1 MEPVTCYATPL
12 SAIARP
18 AMVRDD
24 SCLGELMMGERYM
37 AGTKNRICRQ
47 WLGRLTRGSAASIPF
62 AVVALTPALACSDLA
77 PSEDSFCSTTG
88 EGKPPCIDPPPVGP
102 GSDNDFTC
110 LGLAPQPLPTPGN
123 APVGFVQP
131 VVDWFTRAPLA
142 GRGLQATLCSTLD
155 PPCAKPLATPYMV
168 QDRMLGM
175 AMLPPGAAGVPML
188 EGFDGFIKF
197 DVITPPDTP
206 TDNQFV
212 SEAYYLT
219 QPVSGAVSSGPPV
232 LMVTKGLRSSIAQN
246 SFNNLDPNTVATNG
260 IVVSG
265 IYDCKGNPVTNARV
279 EITLN
284 GQPAAGVVPFLLPA
298 SRIPNAQPMDQP
310 LYTTAN
316 AGIAGFLNVP
326 PGTVKVLAYRA
337 DDTTPF
343 GEVQL
348 GSVPGQITV
357 GPVRPAY
364 LNSANLTGYTPLNND
379 MPTATMMR

>member
-1 MEPVTCYATPL
+1 
-12 SAIARP
+12 
-18 AMVRDD
+18 
-24 SCLGELMMGERYM
+24 
-37 AGTKNRICRQ
+37 
-47 WLGRLTRGSAASIPF
+47 
-62 AVVALTPALACSDLA
+62 
-77 PSEDSFCSTTG
+77 
-88 EGKPPCIDPPPVGP
+88 
-102 GSDNDFTC
+102 
-110 LGLAPQPLPTPGN
+110 
-123 APVGFVQP
+123 
-131 VVDWFTRAPLA
+131 
-142 GRGLQATLCSTLD
+142 
-155 PPCAKPLATPYMV
+155 MV